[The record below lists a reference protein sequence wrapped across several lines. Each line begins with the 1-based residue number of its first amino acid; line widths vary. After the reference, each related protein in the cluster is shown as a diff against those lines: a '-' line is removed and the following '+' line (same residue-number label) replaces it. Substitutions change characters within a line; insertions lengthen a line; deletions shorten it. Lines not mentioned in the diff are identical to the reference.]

1 MGRAWTAIADAITKR
16 PGIVLA
22 IAILISVVLAAGT
35 TKLDFATGQDSYLNS
50 DSQIAIDNTQYQELF
65 GGQAIVVVL
74 TAPEGQKAADIINA
88 DNRVWLDEMTK
99 RIEAV
104 PGVMTASTPLTT
116 MQWNQNL
123 VMPAEGSNDNAATSV
138 AAGILLATT
147 ERETDPEAKD
157 ARNADNIKTLDRFNQ
172 AAAEPGGMTFDNPA
186 WVSFLLTDNQ
196 DEIRK
201 PLRAFYP
208 TPSGIAPIQENAVA
222 GQLIIRLD
230 GNQSI
235 EEESAASEQVLD
247 IVNGTDTLGWTPLV
261 TGASFLLKDIND
273 YLQKGMLT
281 LGAIAVVVMILALA
295 LAFRV
300 RWRLVPLLVMVLGVV
315 WTFGLLGFAGFKLS
329 LVTIAGLPILIG
341 LGVEFAI
348 QVHNRIEEE
357 IGANHDPKPFAT
369 TVRNIGPALLV
380 ATVAAALACLAL
392 QVSKVPMI
400 RDFGVLLALGIVL
413 LFVSAI
419 VVPVAVL
426 SLREK
431 RNPTTTYRHQPV
443 VEGAMTKLG
452 HLPRW
457 TAIPLV
463 IVAIGLFAG
472 GLIAEEKTPIQTDPE
487 KWVNQNSEVIHNLD
501 RLREETG
508 SSSELGVFA
517 QVEEGT
523 VFTEP
528 LGDDISA
535 FLTETSVRELA
546 TFPDTLQSATSLP
559 MVIFALTEVPGAS
572 PLPATAEGMKAA
584 YDVAPD
590 DIKVSLVGDD
600 ARALNT
606 VFRTGPSSLEARKE
620 IVDDIDANVTP
631 PPGITAVPSG
641 LAVVGV
647 GLLESLTANRL
658 ALTYLAVGAVALW
671 LLIRFLSLVKALITL
686 VPVLL
691 ATGLAAVVVK
701 VTGITVSPLTT
712 VSGPLVIAIC
722 TEFCALILFRHLE
735 ERRAGH
741 PPEEA
746 IDLAA
751 ARTGRAF
758 FASSL
763 TTVGG
768 FLVLVFAE
776 LPLLKDFGAIVAITV
791 AIALLSAVIVLP
803 PVLVFADNQGWLKVG
818 MRPDDTEA
826 DAKAAPSPA

>member
-1 MGRAWTAIADAITKR
+1 MGRGWTAIADAITKR
-16 PGIVLA
+16 PG
-22 IAILISVVLAAGT
+22 VVLALSIVVSVALAAGAT
-35 TKLDFATGQDSYLNS
+35 RLDFATGQDSYLNS
-50 DSQIAIDNTQYQELF
+50 DSQIAVDNTQYQDLF
-65 GGQAIVVVL
+65 GGQAIVIVL
-74 TAPEGQKAADIINA
+74 SAPEGGRATDLLDA
-88 DNRVWLDEMTK
+88 DNRGWLEEMTEK
-99 RIEAV
+99 IDAV
-104 PGVMTASTPLTT
+104 PGVKTASTPLTT

-123 VMPAEGSNDNAATSV
+123 VLPAAGSGNAATSI
-138 AAGILLATT
+138 AAEILLATT
-147 ERETDPEAKD
+147 ARETDPAAKA
-157 ARNADNIKTLDRFNQ
+157 ARDADNLKTLDRVNT
-172 AAAEPGGMTFDNPA
+172 AAAQAGGMTFDNPA

-201 PLRAFYP
+201 PLRPFFP
-208 TPSGIAPIQENAVA
+208 THPDEAPTEANATQ
-222 GQLIIRLD
+222 GQLIVRLD

-235 EEESAASEQVLD
+235 DEEGAASERVLE
-247 IVNGTDTLGWTPLV
+247 VVEETDTNGWTPLV

-281 LGAIAVVVMILALA
+281 LGAIAIVVMIVALA

-300 RWRLVPLLVMVLGVV
+300 RWRLVPLVVMALGVT

-357 IGANHDPKPFAT
+357 IGANHDPTPFAT
-369 TVRNIGPALLV
+369 TLRNIGPALLV

-400 RDFGVLLALGIVL
+400 RDFGVLLALGIVA

-426 SLREK
+426 AIREN
-431 RNPTTTYRHQPV
+431 RRPTTTYHHQRV
-443 VEGAMTKLG
+443 VEGTITKLG

-463 IVAIGLFAG
+463 VVAIGLFAG
-472 GLIAEEKTPIQTDPE
+472 GLVAEEHTPIQTDPE
-487 KWVNQNSEVIHNLD
+487 KWVNQDSQVIANLD
-501 RLREETG
+501 VLREQTG

-517 QVEEGT
+517 QVDEGT
-523 VFTEP
+523 VFGEP
-528 LGDDISA
+528 LGDQIGA
-535 FLTETSVRELA
+535 FVTESTLTELER
-546 TFPDTLQSATSLP
+546 FPTTLQTATSLP
-559 MVIFALTEVPGAS
+559 MVIFYLTEVPGAS
-572 PLPATAEGMKAA
+572 PLPATATEMQAA
-584 YDVAPD
+584 YDAAPD
-590 DIKVSLVGDD
+590 DIKMALVGDD

-606 VFRTGPSSLEARKE
+606 VYRTGPSSLEARKE
-620 IVDDIDANVTP
+620 VVDDINATIDP
-631 PPGITAVPSG
+631 PPGISATPSG

-647 GLLESLTANRL
+647 GLLDNLTANRL

-671 LLIRFLSLVKALITL
+671 LLIRFLSVVKALVTL

-691 ATGLAAVVVK
+691 ATGLAALVVK
-701 VTGITVSPLTT
+701 ITGITVSPLTT

-741 PPEEA
+741 GPEEA

-791 AIALLSAVIVLP
+791 AIALLSAVVVLP
-803 PVLVFADNQGWLKVG
+803 PVLAFADKQGWLRVRSG
-818 MRPDDTEA
+818 ADGTEA
-826 DAKAAPSPA
+826 SPEPAPSRP